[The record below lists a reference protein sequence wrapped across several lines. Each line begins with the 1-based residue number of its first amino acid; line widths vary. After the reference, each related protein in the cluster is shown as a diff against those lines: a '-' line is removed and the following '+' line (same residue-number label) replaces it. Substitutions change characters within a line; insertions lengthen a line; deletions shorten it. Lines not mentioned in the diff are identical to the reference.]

1 MMSFVLTVLY
11 LPLSTMAMHVVVWSD
26 DLWVVP
32 NPYTD
37 STVDPAELPLL
48 GPAAEFRAPL
58 DFCYTTTM
66 KRNEIN
72 YAPVLVILALVSL
85 IGVGLLLFDGARV

>member
-1 MMSFVLTVLY
+1 MSLVLTVLY

-32 NPYTD
+32 NPYTNV
-37 STVDPAELPLL
+37 TVNPADLPPL
-48 GPAAEFRAPL
+48 GPPAEFRSPL

-66 KRNEIN
+66 KRNELN
-72 YAPVLVILALVSL
+72 YAPILVILALLSL
-85 IGVGLLLFDGARV
+85 IGVRLHSIHRE